1 MNVLF
6 LAHRIP
12 YPPNKGEKIR
22 AYHQIRHIAKR
33 HTVHLACLI
42 DDPED
47 RQHVAALE
55 QICASVDSVYRGKL
69 HARVKGLAGLLSSK
83 PLSIHSFYSKEL
95 AQKIADRMQSVK
107 IDVVFVFSSAMAEYV
122 LRMAEVPRVVDLV
135 DVDSQKYRLYAECHS
150 FPLSWLY
157 RLEARRLGAYEDT
170 IVGLF
175 DRSVVVS
182 EAEASLLRPRVRNRE
197 ISVISNGVDLESFAP
212 NFDEEAAPKQPNLVF
227 TGVMDYFPNVD
238 AVTWFCRE
246 VFPRIREIVPE
257 ASFTIVGRNPA
268 RQVRELASDPHVRVT
283 GFVDD
288 VCPYLQNAS
297 IAVAPLRIA
306 RGLQN
311 KVLEAMSCGLPVV
324 GTSQAFEGTA
334 ATPADGIRVADD
346 AELFAREVVAFLADP
361 GQRRESSRD
370 ARDYAER
377 CHEWQAHCAQ
387 LETLLH
393 DAIKQRDAGAV
404 PVEH

>member
-33 HTVHLACLI
+33 HKVHLACMI

-47 RQHVAALE
+47 LQHVAALE
-55 QICASVDSVYRGKL
+55 KICASVDVVYRGRL
-69 HARVKGLAGLLSSK
+69 HARVKGLVGLLSSK
-83 PLSIHSFYSKEL
+83 PLSIHSFYSRDL
-95 AQKIADRMQSVK
+95 SQKIANRMKSVK

-122 LRMAEVPRVVDLV
+122 LRLPDLPRVVDLV
-135 DVDSQKYRLYAECHS
+135 DVDSQKYRLYADCHS

-157 RLEARRLGAYEDT
+157 RLEANRLGAYEDT

-182 EAEASLLRPRVRNRE
+182 EEEAQLLRPRVRNRV
-197 ISVISNGVDLESFAP
+197 ISVISNGVDLESFVP
-212 NFDEEAAPKQPNLVF
+212 NFEQEADPKRPNLVF

-238 AVTWFCRE
+238 AVVWFCRE
-246 VFPRIREIVPE
+246 VFPRIKQVVPE
-257 ASFTIVGRNPA
+257 ATFTIVGRNPA
-268 RQVRELASDPHVRVT
+268 RQVRELSSDPNVTVT
-283 GFVDD
+283 GGVDD

-346 AELFAREVVAFLADP
+346 AQRFAKEVLAFLANP
-361 GQRRESSRD
+361 NLRRESSQK
-370 ARDYAER
+370 ARNYAER
-377 CHEWQAHCAQ
+377 CHEWQVHCAR

-393 DAIKQRDAGAV
+393 DAIKQQDAGAV
-404 PVEH
+404 PLEH